1 MALVWVE
8 DGDSRAATIVRRGKK
23 ATSSMTKSYKV
34 FGTADDVELHAAIN
48 AEISANGQYWQY
60 PGVPNMKLYAE
71 SYSVSFLG
79 DNAWQVTIQYEKAGA
94 EDAAQPEPLKRARS
108 FDTTGG
114 TQHITQAAGGSV
126 TVFRGAGGSSTV
138 VTQGSERRYPPS
150 TAPDMQEAIGVDSS
164 SVNGVDIVSP
174 QLQWQESYDVPDVY
188 VTNNYIRGVSAL
200 TGTVN
205 NASFRGFAAGEVLF
219 LGCSGSHEWDD
230 QKGRG
235 PWSLSYRFVAS
246 PNVTAQTIGS
256 ISGIEKQGHEYLWVR
271 YEESTSGADLIK
283 KPKYVYVDKVYKD
296 GDFSALGIGV
306 T

>member
-1 MALVWVE
+1 MALTWIE
-8 DGDSRAATIVRRGKK
+8 DGDSRQATIVRKGKK
-23 ATSSMTKSYKV
+23 ATSSYTRSFKV
-34 FGTADDVELHAAIN
+34 FGTTDDVELHTSASAKI
-48 AEISANGQYWQY
+48 ISDGYWQY
-60 PGVPNMKLYAE
+60 PGLPTMKLRAE
-71 SYSVSFLG
+71 QYSVSYLG
-79 DNAWQVTIQYEKAGA
+79 DDAWQVTIQYEKNGA
-94 EDAAQPEPLKRARS
+94 EDGTEPEKRARS
-108 FDTTGG
+108 FDTTGA

-126 TVFRGAGGSSTV
+126 TVFRGSGGSSTV
-138 VTQGSERRYPPS
+138 VTTGSERRYPPG
-150 TAPDMQEAIGVDSS
+150 TAPDMSAAIGVDSNG
-164 SVNGVDIVSP
+164 VNGVDIVSP

-246 PNVTAQTIGS
+246 PNVTSQTIGD
-256 ISGIEKQGHEYLWVR
+256 ISGIQKNGHEYLWVW
-271 YEESTSGADLIK
+271 YEESTSGSDLIK

-296 GDFSALGIGV
+296 GDFSALGIG
-306 T
+306 TS

>member
-1 MALVWVE
+1 MALTWIE
-8 DGDSRAATIVRRGKK
+8 DGDSRQATIVRKGKK
-23 ATSSMTKSYKV
+23 ATSTYTKSYKV
-34 FGTADDVELHAAIN
+34 FGTADDTVLHAEIN
-48 AEISANGQYWQY
+48 AEISAYGQYWQY
-60 PGVPNMKLYAE
+60 PGLPNMKLYAE

-79 DNAWQVTIQYEKAGA
+79 DNAWQVQISYSKDGA
-94 EDAAQPEPLKRARS
+94 EEGTEPLKRARS

-126 TVFRGAGGSSTV
+126 TVFRGSGGSSTV
-138 VTQGSERRYPPS
+138 VTQGSERRYPAGS
-150 TAPDMQEAIGVDSS
+150 APDMSQAIGVDSNG
-164 SVNGVDIVSP
+164 VNGVDIVSP

-246 PNVTAQTIGS
+246 PNVTSQTIGS
-256 ISGIEKQGHEYLWVR
+256 ISGIEKKGHEYLWVR
-271 YEESTSGADLIK
+271 YEESTSGSDLIK

-296 GDFSALGIGV
+296 GDFSALGIG
-306 T
+306 TT